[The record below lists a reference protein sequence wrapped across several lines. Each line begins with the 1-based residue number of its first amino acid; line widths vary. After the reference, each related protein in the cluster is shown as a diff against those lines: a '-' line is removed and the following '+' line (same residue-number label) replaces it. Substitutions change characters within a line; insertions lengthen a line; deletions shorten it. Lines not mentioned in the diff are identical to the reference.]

1 MATRQGSDALC
12 RTEAE
17 AGGVETMISEALA
30 SGTPVVATGVGG
42 IPEML
47 DDLTGIIVPPQ
58 DEAALADAVCEVITG
73 GKKFNEEAM
82 RKAGEAYSF
91 GNVGRQLVGIYEET
105 IAK

>member
-30 SGTPVVATGVGG
+30 SETPVVATGVGG

-73 GKKFNEEAM
+73 EKKIQRGGHAQ
-82 RKAGEAYSF
+82 G
-91 GNVGRQLVGIYEET
+91 GRGLQLWQRGASTGRHI
-105 IAK
+105 